1 MRCFRQT
8 SHSGFTTASQPNAG
22 SASCYTEMGIVMRNA
37 ADTVTQVVIPR
48 AGHWLMEEAPTQTI
62 RAIREFIAQ

>member
-1 MRCFRQT
+1 
-8 SHSGFTTASQPNAG
+8 
-22 SASCYTEMGIVMRNA
+22 MRNA